1 MFGARLFII
10 VVYGL
15 IGLSF
20 IATTGVMVYEFWDL
34 GPELRHTGWLGLAT
48 FYSHLFVFFPLFG
61 IVALFAFYTP
71 SVVFLDM
78 YWRYVPMGRLRF
90 VVGFFVVAGLAGYIA
105 LQFQSGSQRSLW
117 EVSPA
122 QLMADRG
129 DPQSCSGMAGAC
141 NRLPVLLA
149 LQNLREVSQKRTGFG
164 DLVRDCSPDPLVEV
178 VETTERRRFCFA
190 STGITQSPIHS
201 TDRECCRAQRQ
212 FVKDVGAM
220 ADAAPSLTSVAHRWL
235 LPLKVFFLLTLVVIS
250 IMLAARRK
258 QLETYYPEYL
268 GAIEKGVLIG
278 ALAML
283 FFPVMNHAFLQSA
296 AMLYGND
303 SGSAYRGPAPYLS
316 FGFGAWALLIVFFF
330 YRRRDREV
338 ELLGRFGGV
347 IASAFAIMNYNALI
361 SYFVRFAGS
370 GAGLVEL
377 GILLTITLCLLF
389 LLYTRLSSALAG
401 TAIAGAIAGSAAA
414 GDALAKAAETTASS
428 VLPPGTGG

>member
-1 MFGARLFII
+1 MLGARVFII

-20 IATTGVMVYEFWDL
+20 IATTGVMIWEYWDL
-34 GPELRHTGWLGLAT
+34 GPEFKHTGWLGLAT

-61 IVALFAFYTP
+61 LVALFAFYTP

-78 YWRYVPMGRLRF
+78 YWRHVPYGRIRF
-90 VVGFFVVAGLAGYIA
+90 IVGFIVVAALSGGIA
-105 LQFQSGSQRSLW
+105 YQFQSGGQRSLW

-129 DPQSCSGMAGAC
+129 DPQNCSGLAGAC

-149 LQNLREVSQKRTGFG
+149 LQNLREVSQKRTGLSE
-164 DLVRDCSPDPLVEV
+164 LVRDCSPDPLLEV
-178 VETTERRRFCFA
+178 METTERRRFCFA
-190 STGITQSPIHS
+190 STGITQSPIHTS
-201 TDRECCRAQRQ
+201 DRECCKAQRQ
-212 FVKDVGAM
+212 FVKDVGEM
-220 ADAAPSLTSVAHRWL
+220 ADAAPSLTSFVHVWL

-258 QLETYYPEYL
+258 SLEIHYSEFL

-296 AMLYGND
+296 AMLYGSD
-303 SGSAYRGPAPYLS
+303 AGSAYRGPAPYLS
-316 FGFGAWALLIVFFF
+316 FGFGAWALLILFFF
-330 YRRRDREV
+330 YRRRDKEV

-347 IASAFAIMNYNALI
+347 IASAFAILNYNALI

-370 GAGLVEL
+370 GANLIEL
-377 GILLTITLCLLF
+377 GVLVLITIGMLV
-389 LLYTRLSSALAG
+389 LLYTRLSGALAG
-401 TAIAGAIAGSAAA
+401 TALAGVV
-414 GDALAKAAETTASS
+414 ASS
-428 VLPPGTGG
+428 ATAGETLSNAAPGTILPPGSGN